1 MKTLG
6 KLLCKLLTYWF
17 TSKAE
22 RETELSKCLQCFESK
37 NVEKTRQNF
46 QQKRP
51 KFLKKKRKNF
61 SAKKTL
67 VNH

>member
-17 TSKAE
+17 TSKRE
-22 RETELSKCLQCFESK
+22 REAELSKCLQCLEPK
-37 NVEKTRQNF
+37 NVEKTMQNF
-46 QQKRP
+46 QQKKP

-61 SAKKTL
+61 SAKKPL
-67 VNH
+67 